1 MSHESHGSV
10 KEYVTGLILSLVLT
24 FIPFGLAMQRVN
36 AIEAGTNDAF
46 SVGSIMVVILIC
58 AIAQL
63 LVQGVFFLH
72 MNGSSSQFWNS
83 TSAIYI
89 IACIIF
95 FVVGS
100 IWIFNHLGHNMLM
113 GH

>member
-10 KEYVTGLILSLVLT
+10 KEYVTGLILSLV
-24 FIPFGLAMQRVN
+24 
-36 AIEAGTNDAF
+36 
-46 SVGSIMVVILIC
+46 LIC